1 MPKPKFPNV
10 HKVYLGHQ
18 ESLPKFPKAV
28 KKQIFFSFGGKRR
41 GSLISP
47 VSLRGKKISLLVSQV
62 HYSATT
68 VFHDEQYKEKLEDN
82 CNEYI

>member
-10 HKVYLGHQ
+10 HNVYLGFQ

-28 KKQIFFSFGGKRR
+28 KKQIFFSLGGKRR

-47 VSLRGKKISLLVSQV
+47 VSLREKKKS
-62 HYSATT
+62 H
-68 VFHDEQYKEKLEDN
+68 
-82 CNEYI
+82 C